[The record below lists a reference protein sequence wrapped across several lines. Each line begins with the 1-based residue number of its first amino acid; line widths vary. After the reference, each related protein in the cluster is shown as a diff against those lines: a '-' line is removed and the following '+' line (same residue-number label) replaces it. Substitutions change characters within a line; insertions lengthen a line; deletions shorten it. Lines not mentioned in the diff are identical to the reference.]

1 MLNIVAV
8 DSFQRPASF
17 APGPFALQRSFFE
30 LKPHGSLRRTGPLI
44 QTGRS
49 KVLNI
54 RHPCQTTQVW
64 RNQPREYQV
73 KRLFGAYVILDYS
86 AGEGRKTGES
96 SVWIGVMKRDVRFR
110 LSYES
115 YNPATRS
122 EAQALLKTILADLH
136 KRGDR
141 IFLGVDFSL
150 GFPRGTPARLGLE
163 PTAAAMWDFLG
174 KNVVD
179 KPDNTNNR
187 FAVAA
192 KMNRL
197 MTDDAWPFW
206 GCPKSAAQKW
216 LSTLK
221 PASFGDF
228 PEYRLSEEAA
238 RGLKSKLAQPKSLWQ
253 MHGAGV
259 VGGQSMLGIVAI
271 KALRDALGEGA
282 RVWPFDTGFGA
293 MNEDNLAGLTTVI
306 AEVYPSLYP
315 GAAESGEVKDAT
327 QVRTVSQ
334 TFAEMD
340 DKGEFSP
347 LFDAPKGLS
356 ETDLA
361 IAATEEGWI
370 LGI

>member
-1 MLNIVAV
+1 VASLPNTDVAV
-8 DSFQRPASF
+8 TTAF
-17 APGPFALQRSFFE
+17 G
-30 LKPHGSLRRTGPLI
+30 RTNKENLPV
-44 QTGRS
+44 S
-49 KVLNI
+49 
-54 RHPCQTTQVW
+54 
-64 RNQPREYQV
+64 
-73 KRLFGAYVILDYS
+73 RLFGAYVILDYS
-86 AGEGRKTGES
+86 AAEGKKTGES

-115 YNPATRS
+115 HNPATRA
-122 EAQALLKTILADLH
+122 EALTLLKSILADLH

-141 IFLGVDFSL
+141 IFVGVDFSL
-150 GFPRGTPARLGLE
+150 GFPRGT
-163 PTAAAMWDFLG
+163 AAKLALNGTPWSAMWDFLA
-174 KNVVD
+174 KNIVD

-197 MTDDAWPFW
+197 MTDDAYPFW

-221 PASFGDF
+221 PASFGAF

-238 RGLKSKLAQPKSLWQ
+238 RASSVKTAQPKSLWQ

-259 VGGQSMLGIVAI
+259 VGGQSMLGIVAVKTLRETLGD
-271 KALRDALGEGA
+271 KAKIWPFETGFEALTEANLEGA
-282 RVWPFDTGFGA
+282 D
-293 MNEDNLAGLTTVI
+293 TVI

-315 GAAESGEVKDAT
+315 GDPEAGEVKDAT
-327 QVRTVSQ
+327 QVRLTAK

-340 DKGEFSP
+340 DKGEFAV
-347 LFDAPKGLS
+347 LFGAPKGLS

-361 IAATEEGWI
+361 IASTEEGWI
-370 LGI
+370 LGA